1 MSREIEFI
9 PIGTTQTTR
18 YEFYKRMSHQLKKI
32 IQVSIPAVFILGII
46 VGVFIGIN
54 I

>member
-9 PIGTTQTTR
+9 PIGTTQITR
-18 YEFYKRMSHQLKKI
+18 YEFYKRMSQQLKKI
-32 IQVSIPAVFILGII
+32 IQVSIPTVFILGII